1 MADGIDALEIRRS
14 RSNRTIPPSRHGA
27 RRTPVSTPEPA
38 LEAPQDPAGG
48 APLQATAPPTPIQPT
63 TPAAPAESEAL
74 VRTTIHLGAGE
85 DSFLDEVR
93 YAGRQSRPKIDASRS
108 AVVRLALA
116 RLADEMSPEQVVAE
130 LKKRT
135 PKTTPSGGR
144 PRR

>member
-27 RRTPVSTPEPA
+27 RRTPVSTEPA
-38 LEAPQDPAGG
+38 QESLPDASDASET
-48 APLQATAPPTPIQPT
+48 TAPPTPIEPT
-63 TPAAPAESEAL
+63 PPAAVVEVEAL

-116 RLADEMSPEQVVAE
+116 RLADEMSPTEVVAE

-135 PKTTPSGGR
+135 PKTTSTGGR